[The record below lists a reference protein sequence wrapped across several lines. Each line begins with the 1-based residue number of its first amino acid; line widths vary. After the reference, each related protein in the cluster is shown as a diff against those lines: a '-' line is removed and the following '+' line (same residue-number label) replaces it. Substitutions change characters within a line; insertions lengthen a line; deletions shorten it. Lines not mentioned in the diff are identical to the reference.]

1 MPDAITPL
9 GPNGMGP
16 IQPVQPLPPAATP
29 AGAESTGGKSFSDFL
44 SEKIGE
50 VNQLQQESNQA
61 IEGLA
66 TGKVQDLGKVV
77 SAVEKANLA
86 FQMMVQIRNKL
97 VDAYDELQR
106 IRT

>member
-1 MPDAITPL
+1 VPDSITPV
-9 GPNGMGP
+9 GPAGIGP
-16 IQPVQPLPPAATP
+16 VLPPEPP
-29 AGAESTGGKSFSDFL
+29 APQGAEAAGGKSFSQFL

-50 VNQLQQESNQA
+50 VNALQQESEQA

-66 TGKVQDLGKVV
+66 TGKIQDLGKVV

-97 VDAYDELQR
+97 VDAYTELQN

>member
-1 MPDAITPL
+1 MPESITPI
-9 GPNGMGP
+9 GPAGLGP
-16 IQPVQPLPPAATP
+16 IQPAQPVQPGLP
-29 AGAESTGGKSFSDFL
+29 AGAAGEAGGKSFSQFL

-50 VNQLQQESNQA
+50 VNQLQQESTQA

>member
-1 MPDAITPL
+1 VPESIAPI
-9 GPNGMGP
+9 GPAGMGP
-16 IQPVQPLPPAATP
+16 VQPIQPMGPAAESS
-29 AGAESTGGKSFSDFL
+29 GADSVGGKSFSDFL
-44 SEKIGE
+44 NQKIGE
-50 VNQLQQESNQA
+50 VNQLQQESTQA

-97 VDAYDELQR
+97 VDAYTELQN

>member
-1 MPDAITPL
+1 VPDAITPL
-9 GPNGMGP
+9 GPNATGP
-16 IQPVQPLPPAATP
+16 IQPVQPLQPAAP
-29 AGAESTGGKSFSDFL
+29 AGAEAAGGKSFSQFL

>member
-1 MPDAITPL
+1 
-9 GPNGMGP
+9 MGP
-16 IQPVQPLPPAATP
+16 IQPVQPLQPAATP
-29 AGAESTGGKSFSDFL
+29 AGAEAAGGKSFSEFL
-44 SEKIGE
+44 SQKIGE

>member
-1 MPDAITPL
+1 MPDSI
-9 GPNGMGP
+9 
-16 IQPVQPLPPAATP
+16 TP
-29 AGAESTGGKSFSDFL
+29 AGPAGIGPVLPPEPPAPQGAGAAEAAGGKSFSQFL
-44 SEKIGE
+44 TEKIGE
-50 VNQLQQESNQA
+50 VNALQQESEQA

-66 TGKVQDLGKVV
+66 TGKIQDLGKVV

-97 VDAYDELQR
+97 VDAYTELQN

>member
-1 MPDAITPL
+1 MPESITPA
-9 GPNGMGP
+9 GPNGVG
-16 IQPVQPLPPAATP
+16 PVQPLQPLQPAEAP
-29 AGAESTGGKSFSDFL
+29 GAAEGAGKSFSEFL
-44 SEKIGE
+44 SQKIGE
-50 VNQLQQESNQA
+50 VNQLQQESHEA

-66 TGKVQDLGKVV
+66 SGKVQDLGKVV

-97 VDAYDELQR
+97 IDAYDEMQR

>member
-1 MPDAITPL
+1 VPDSIMPA
-9 GPNGMGP
+9 GPNGIGP
-16 IQPVQPLPPAATP
+16 IQPRPPVAAP
-29 AGAESTGGKSFSDFL
+29 AGAEAAGGKSFSEFL
-44 SEKIGE
+44 SQKIGE
-50 VNQLQQESNQA
+50 VNQLQQESEQA

-66 TGKVQDLGKVV
+66 TGKVQDMGKVV

-97 VDAYDELQR
+97 VDAYSELQN

>member
-1 MPDAITPL
+1 VPDSITPT
-9 GPNGMGP
+9 GPAGIGP
-16 IQPVQPLPPAATP
+16 IGPLQGPAKP
-29 AGAESTGGKSFSDFL
+29 AGPEEAGGKSFSQFL
-44 SEKIGE
+44 TEKMDE
-50 VNQLQQESNQA
+50 VNHLQQESDQA

-77 SAVEKANLA
+77 SAAEKANLA

-97 VDAYDELQR
+97 VDAYDELMR

>member
-1 MPDAITPL
+1 MPDSITPT
-9 GPNGMGP
+9 GPAGIGP
-16 IQPVQPLPPAATP
+16 VVPPAPP
-29 AGAESTGGKSFSDFL
+29 APQGAEAAAGGKSFSQFL

-50 VNQLQQESNQA
+50 VNQLQQESEQA